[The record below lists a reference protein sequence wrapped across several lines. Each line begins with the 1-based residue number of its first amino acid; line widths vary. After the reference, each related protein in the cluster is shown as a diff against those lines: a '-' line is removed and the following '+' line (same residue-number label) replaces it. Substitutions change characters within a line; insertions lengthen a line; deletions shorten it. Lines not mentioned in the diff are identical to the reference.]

1 MEGGAMRGLF
11 TCGVID
17 VLMENSI
24 TFDGGIG
31 VSAGAVFGCNY
42 KSQQIGRPYRY
53 NTLYCNDPRYCSI
66 RSLITTGD
74 LYGADFCY
82 RELPDR
88 LDIFDT
94 ETFNNNP
101 MEFYVVATDLKSGKP
116 VYHKCSE
123 GKENDIQ
130 WMRASA
136 SMPLVSRPVEIEG
149 KVYLDGGMSDS
160 IPFAYFESIGYKRNL
175 VILTQPRDYVKKY
188 NPAAALMRLLMKDY
202 PKVAEVMSERHNIY
216 NQQLEDLRKSEKEG
230 LAFVISP
237 PSPLNIGRV
246 EKDPNKLR
254 QVYRIGRQ
262 TAVSHLNEIISFLNQ

>member
-17 VLMENSI
+17 VLLENGI
-24 TFDGGIG
+24 IFDGGIG

-88 LDIFDT
+88 LDVFDT
-94 ETFNNNP
+94 DTFSNNP
-101 MEFYVVATDLKSGKP
+101 MEFYVVATDLENGKP
-116 VYHKCSE
+116 VYHKCSD
-123 GKENDIQ
+123 GKEKDIL

-149 KVYLDGGMSDS
+149 RYYLDGGMSDS
-160 IPFAYFESIGYKRNL
+160 IPFAYFESIGYRRNL
-175 VILTQPRDYVKKY
+175 VILTQPRGYVKKY
-188 NPAAALMRLLMKDY
+188 NPAAALMRILIKEY
-202 PKVAEVMSERHNIY
+202 PRVAEVMSERHTIY
-216 NQQLEDLRKSEKEG
+216 NQQLKDLLESEKEG
-230 LAFVISP
+230 FAFVISP
-237 PSPLNIGRV
+237 PSPLNIGHT

-254 QVYRIGRQ
+254 QIYRIGRQ
-262 TAVSHLNEIISFLNQ
+262 SATDRLYEIRAFLNQ